1 VRSTSSVGLGADQ
14 GKLRRDESG
23 EDEATRTQSGGVWS
37 SLGRRLIRGMK
48 HETALTETANGR
60 AAGRLAVFA
69 PSMVEGGAER
79 GALKLAEGLAKRG
92 FDVDLVL
99 ASAKGPRLAEI
110 PAEVRLVDLG
120 ARRVLSSLPALVRY
134 LRREKPQALA
144 SVLDHANV
152 VALWARKL
160 GRYPGRV
167 VVIEQN
173 TLSEAAKNGKSRR
186 DRMMPRMVSR
196 FYPWADYVVGVS
208 EGVTED
214 LVELTSIRREQ
225 VRVIFN
231 PIVTADIGEKA
242 QASIEHPWFSDG
254 SSVFVAAGRLRPQKD
269 FPTLLRAFAQ
279 VRARRPARLLVLGEG
294 PERERLEALVRELGI
309 AEDVSLHG
317 LTTNPYAYMARACAF
332 VLSSRW
338 EGLPTVLIEAMSC
351 GVPVIATDCPSGPRE
366 ILADG
371 RYGEL
376 VPVGDVERLAV
387 AMEAALDGKL
397 APPPPESWRPYALD
411 AVVDEYLPLLVG
423 S

>member
-1 VRSTSSVGLGADQ
+1 
-14 GKLRRDESG
+14 
-23 EDEATRTQSGGVWS
+23 
-37 SLGRRLIRGMK
+37 MK
-48 HETALTETANGR
+48 HETALTEAANLGMTR
-60 AAGRLAVFA
+60 KRLAVFA
-69 PSMVEGGAER
+69 PSMAEGGAER
-79 GALKLAEGLAKRG
+79 GALKLAEGLAQRG

-99 ASAKGPRLAEI
+99 ANAEGPRLAEI

-120 ARRVLSSLPALVRY
+120 ARRVLSCLPGLVRY
-134 LRREKPQALA
+134 LRREKPVALA

-173 TLSEAAKNGKSRR
+173 TLSEAARNGKSRR

-208 EGVTED
+208 AGVTAD
-214 LVELTSIRREQ
+214 LVELTSLRPEK

-231 PIVTADIGEKA
+231 PIVTADIAEKA
-242 QASIEHPWFSDG
+242 KAPVDHAWFSDG

-269 FPTLLRAFAQ
+269 FPTLLHAFAQ
-279 VRARRPARLLVLGEG
+279 VRAKRPARLLVLGEG
-294 PERERLEALVRELGI
+294 PERERLEALTRALRI
-309 AEDVSLHG
+309 SDDVLLHG
-317 LTTNPYAYMARACAF
+317 STSNPYAYMARASAF

-338 EGLPTVLIEAMSC
+338 EGLPTVLIEALSC

-366 ILADG
+366 ILAEGEYG
-371 RYGEL
+371 RL
-376 VPVGDVERLAV
+376 VPVGDADALAV
-387 AMEAALDGKL
+387 AMEAALDGEL
-397 APPPPESWRPYALD
+397 LRPPPESWRPYALD

-423 S
+423 SPSNSRHG